1 MNGFKEKICES
12 LADLGD
18 LVATLSSGSTSF
30 FNCCQPKEPEAVRV
44 HFEEKKSSSVLF
56 ACKKKSYMHLL

>member
-18 LVATLSSGSTSF
+18 LVATLSSGSTSV
-30 FNCCQPKEPEAVRV
+30 FNCYQPKEPEAVRV
-44 HFEEKKSSSVLF
+44 HFEEKEKENDSN
-56 ACKKKSYMHLL
+56 

>member
-44 HFEEKKSSSVLF
+44 HFEEKEKENDSN
-56 ACKKKSYMHLL
+56 